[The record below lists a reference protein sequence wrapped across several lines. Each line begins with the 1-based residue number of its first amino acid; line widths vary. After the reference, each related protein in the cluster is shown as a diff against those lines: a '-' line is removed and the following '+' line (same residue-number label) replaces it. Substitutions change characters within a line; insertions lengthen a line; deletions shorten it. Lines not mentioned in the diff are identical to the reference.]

1 MTVDLTPAESI
12 MIDFLRG
19 VAGDFHA
26 TIATNG
32 GRWHVAFSSPSDGF
46 LVGGGNSFAEAFG
59 AAMGADVE
67 PGGDPGDGE
76 TVPAVR
82 ALRVVAG
89 TDHQSEQ
96 SRAA

>member
-1 MTVDLTPAESI
+1 MNLSPAEAVLV
-12 MIDFLRG
+12 DFLRG
-19 VAGDFHA
+19 EPETDFNMS
-26 TIATNG
+26 IATHG
-32 GRWHVAFSSPSDGF
+32 GRWLFTAASTSDGI
-46 LVGGGNSFAEAFG
+46 LVGGGNSFGEAFS
-59 AAMGADVE
+59 AAMGADAE